1 MSNNKKNVID
11 KFLES
16 RLGKIIGTFAI
27 AYFLLQAFGVNLT
40 QYNIIFK
47 FLIIYVSFLFF
58 IEVSKKYIDKKIKEL
73 KSMLK
78 DIRTIRNLKNDINK
92 IKIAQERILKDK
104 NIIYDTLEQLRD
116 DLDDE
121 IMRLESD
128 IEDVRDEVEETK
140 DEIEDIKKE

>member
-1 MSNNKKNVID
+1 
-11 KFLES
+11 
-16 RLGKIIGTFAI
+16 
-27 AYFLLQAFGVNLT
+27 
-40 QYNIIFK
+40 
-47 FLIIYVSFLFF
+47 
-58 IEVSKKYIDKKIKEL
+58 
-73 KSMLK
+73 MLK